1 MNASNNTTIDWSNP
15 NVLYQI
21 MNDIKNPIEKIMETS
36 KRNMEKGGFQDEV
49 IFSSSKQIKDVIEQI
64 LEEIQLKSV
73 NLTVK
78 QTPEIFFIYESNK
91 NVQKMCTNELVP
103 EKITKTDQDWLLNLE
118 KEIYSSI
125 TQNDINIYD
134 LSYKMAVS
142 ERQLYRKITNLIYL
156 TPNKYIRVLRLHKA
170 KQIIENYIQHSIS
183 QIAYAV
189 GYNDVHYFSKL
200 FLEQYEI
207 TPRELIATL
216 K

>member
-21 MNDIKNPIEKIMETS
+21 MNDIKNPIEKILETS

-64 LEEIQLKSV
+64 LEEIQSKSV

-78 QTPEIFFIYESNK
+78 QAPEIFFIYESNK

-118 KEIYSSI
+118 KEIYSSF

>member
-21 MNDIKNPIEKIMETS
+21 MNDIKNPIEKIMENS

-64 LEEIQLKSV
+64 LEEIQSKSV

-78 QTPEIFFIYESNK
+78 QAPEIFFIYESNK

-170 KQIIENYIQHSIS
+170 KQIIENYILHSIS

>member
-64 LEEIQLKSV
+64 LEEIQSKSV

-78 QTPEIFFIYESNK
+78 QAPEIFFIYESNK

-118 KEIYSSI
+118 KEIYSSF

>member
-64 LEEIQLKSV
+64 LEEIQSKSV

-78 QTPEIFFIYESNK
+78 QAPEIFFIYESNK

-156 TPNKYIRVLRLHKA
+156 TTNKYIRVLRLHKA

>member
-21 MNDIKNPIEKIMETS
+21 MNDIKNPIEKILETS

-64 LEEIQLKSV
+64 LEEIQSKSV

>member
-64 LEEIQLKSV
+64 LEEIQSKSV

-78 QTPEIFFIYESNK
+78 QAPEIFFIYESNK

-125 TQNDINIYD
+125 KQNDINIYD

-142 ERQLYRKITNLIYL
+142 ERQLYRKITHLIYL

>member
-64 LEEIQLKSV
+64 LEEIQSKSV

-118 KEIYSSI
+118 KEIYSSF

>member
-64 LEEIQLKSV
+64 LEEIQSKSV

-78 QTPEIFFIYESNK
+78 QAPEIFFIYESNK

-103 EKITKTDQDWLLNLE
+103 EKITKIDQDWLLNLE

-125 TQNDINIYD
+125 KQNDINIYD

>member
-36 KRNMEKGGFQDEV
+36 KRNMEKGGLQDEV

-64 LEEIQLKSV
+64 LEEIQSKSV

-78 QTPEIFFIYESNK
+78 QAPEIFFIYESNK

>member
-1 MNASNNTTIDWSNP
+1 MNASNSTTIDWSNP

-21 MNDIKNPIEKIMETS
+21 MNDIKNPIEKILETS

-64 LEEIQLKSV
+64 LEEIQSKSV

>member
-1 MNASNNTTIDWSNP
+1 MSSSKNTTIDWSNP

-21 MNDIKNPIEKIMETS
+21 MNDIKTPLDKIMETS
-36 KRNMEKGGFQDEV
+36 KRNMENGGFQNEV

-64 LEEIQLKSV
+64 LVEIQSKSV

-142 ERQLYRKITNLIYL
+142 ERQLYRKITSLIYL